1 MGCNI
6 GGKRKSRKKGGKSRK
21 KTGGMGSIALMI
33 KKALPSIVLFEA
45 LRSTKKHK
53 HKKHKGVKR
62 KTRKT
67 RKGGK
72 KRRRR

>member
-1 MGCNI
+1 MV
-6 GGKRKSRKKGGKSRK
+6 KRSKKGGKSRK
-21 KTGGMGSIALMI
+21 KRGGMGSIALMI

-45 LRSTKKHK
+45 LRTTKKRK
-53 HKKHKGVKR
+53 HKKHKGGKR